1 MALTTEHKQHLLA
14 KAMKDETFRAAL
26 QRDARATIA
35 QALQVPLPPEVT
47 LHVLA
52 PDAQTI
58 CLVLPPY
65 PADWPPGLAVEA
77 LEQRLSEGVVGL
89 EAAPQ
94 TVARGQARLV
104 AKAWQDARFKQALL
118 QDPRAVVER
127 EFGTELP
134 AEVSMQVVAED
145 VHTQYLVLP
154 PALDDLEL
162 SDAQLEQVAGGE
174 AVGLAVCLTISL
186 AVGAAGTV
194 ISNAVKS
201 GW

>member
-1 MALTTEHKQHLLA
+1 
-14 KAMKDETFRAAL
+14 
-26 QRDARATIA
+26 
-35 QALQVPLPPEVT
+35 
-47 LHVLA
+47 
-52 PDAQTI
+52 
-58 CLVLPPY
+58 
-65 PADWPPGLAVEA
+65 
-77 LEQRLSEGVVGL
+77 L

-94 TVARGQARLV
+94 TVVRGQARLV
-104 AKAWQDARFKQALL
+104 ARAWQDARFKQALL

-145 VHTQYLVLP
+145 AHTQYLVLP

-174 AVGLAVCLTISL
+174 AVGLAVCLTIGL